1 MRIPTAITDPP
12 VEQRVSE
19 SASETGG
26 SDAAAVPAAS
36 AWGSGTLVEPEPAEV
51 DEKNGE
57 PQGKRKHTLSK
68 KWLDECTWHAM
79 DSGAIF
85 VSPVDVKKNL
95 VLWGTTGAYDDMNM
109 KISD

>member
-1 MRIPTAITDPP
+1 MKIPTVITDPP

-36 AWGSGTLVEPEPAEV
+36 ATVVEPEPTEV
-51 DEKNGE
+51 EEENGE
-57 PQGKRKHTLSK
+57 LQGKRKHTLSK
-68 KWLDECTWHAM
+68 KWLAEFTWLAQ
-79 DSGAIF
+79 DSGAKF
-85 VSPVDVKKNL
+85 CKPCWRQRKFGP
-95 VLWGTTGAYDDMNM
+95 WWYEWYDDMNM